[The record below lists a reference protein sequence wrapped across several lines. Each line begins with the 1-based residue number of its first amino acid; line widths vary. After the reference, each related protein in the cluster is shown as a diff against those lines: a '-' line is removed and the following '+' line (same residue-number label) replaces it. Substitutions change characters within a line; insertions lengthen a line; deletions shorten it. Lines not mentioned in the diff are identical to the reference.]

1 MNNEGTLGAVVGA
14 TIAIGAVLLWGLIDG
29 RGTSPGEP
37 PLVDNTVEAPTL
49 CVDVAGS
56 KPGVR
61 ILKVGVRKDLDGNDE
76 AFILPDPEKKS
87 CALGNDDVISWTAD
101 TDIAAMT
108 VRFVEEKD
116 VKCESALSGSSP
128 NPAQGN
134 ELPAPISFGVVAPLS
149 ITVDTTKTGNF
160 YYCVEVKPVGSI
172 TPIWTPKPAIIIKP
186 N

>member
-14 TIAIGAVLLWGLIDG
+14 AIAIGAVLLGGVIDG

-37 PLVDNTVEAPTL
+37 PVVDNTVEAPTL
-49 CVDVAGS
+49 CVDAAGS
-56 KPGVR
+56 KPGAR
-61 ILKVGVRKDLDGNDE
+61 ILKVGVRKDPDGNDE

-87 CALGNDDVISWTAD
+87 CALGNDDVISWIAD

-108 VRFVEEKD
+108 VRFVTTQG
-116 VKCESALSGSSP
+116 VKCASAVVGASP
-128 NPAQGN
+128 NPIQGN
-134 ELPAPISFGVVAPLS
+134 EWSAPISYSVVAPLS
-149 ITVDTTKTGNF
+149 ITVDTTKTGEF
-160 YYCVEVKPVGSI
+160 YYCVKVQLAGST